1 MFCVFFFTFVYFSD
15 VITFP
20 GKVEEAVSLFEEW
33 RIAVPPNTIII
44 SNLIKGRIRF
54 VITKRPAVSVCA
66 NWFKYFF
73 LEFVS
78 KIFRVKNIFN
88 RISKA
93 LRHKA
98 MPSVPWTAGGIQTS
112 WAWEELVASTI
123 WLSWRTI
130 VAWIH
135 IVWNL
140 ISDLTFGHGK
150 DTGPQ
155 PMQTEDWR
163 CSRTAVA
170 KFRSFWEYDRCLV
183 FLKVLLLVLEHLAH
197 RRRLL

>member
-1 MFCVFFFTFVYFSD
+1 MLDAIVSWGKASWYEDLSYNVFRDSRMSNNDYQISNVNVLSFKLFPNCTFFYFSD

-78 KIFRVKNIFN
+78 KIFRVKTSSTESQRLCGTRRCRACHGQRAESRRVERGRNWWPAPFGFHDGPSWHGFILSEIWF
-88 RISKA
+88 RI
-93 LRHKA
+93 
-98 MPSVPWTAGGIQTS
+98 
-112 WAWEELVASTI
+112 
-123 WLSWRTI
+123 
-130 VAWIH
+130 
-135 IVWNL
+135 
-140 ISDLTFGHGK
+140 
-150 DTGPQ
+150 
-155 PMQTEDWR
+155 
-163 CSRTAVA
+163 
-170 KFRSFWEYDRCLV
+170 
-183 FLKVLLLVLEHLAH
+183 
-197 RRRLL
+197 